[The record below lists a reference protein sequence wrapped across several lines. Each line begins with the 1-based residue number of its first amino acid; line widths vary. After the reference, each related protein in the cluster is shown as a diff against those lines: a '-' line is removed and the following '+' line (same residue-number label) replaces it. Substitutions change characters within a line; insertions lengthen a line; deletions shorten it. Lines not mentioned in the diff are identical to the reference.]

1 MRALKCLHTIP
12 AHKSSVSDLRFYR
25 TPAILDQPTPS
36 TNGDVDMDASDD
48 KPEQD
53 TKPDEPI
60 SRNGLYLVTS
70 GFDSTVRIWSADD
83 WQLVKSLATNA
94 GKVMSVDV
102 SRDGKYIASASY
114 NRSFHLFGPE

>member
-1 MRALKCLHTIP
+1 MD
-12 AHKSSVSDLRFYR
+12 VSND
-25 TPAILDQPTPS
+25 AE
-36 TNGDVDMDASDD
+36 DVKA
-48 KPEQD
+48 PE
-53 TKPDEPI
+53 EPI

-102 SRDGKYIASASY
+102 SRDGKYVASASY